1 MDDKL
6 FNEEARELLRVVGT
20 PQINENFTYI
30 YNHKHPGF
38 HIYLNEY
45 EQSEA
50 SRKYFEQQ
58 YRGIPDE
65 RKAMIDALYK
75 SGRVSDFQD
84 DPLYA
89 DIFKDESG
97 GIIKRKMKTRQ
108 QKGKKKRKP
117 RSKRRKTRQQKGK
130 KKRKSRSKRRK
141 TRR

>member
-1 MDDKL
+1 MSDDDEPWYS
-6 FNEEARELLRVVGT
+6 EEARELLGVVGT

-58 YRGIPDE
+58 YMGIPDE
-65 RKAMIDALYK
+65 RKAMIYALYK
-75 SGRVSDFQD
+75 SRRVSDFQD

-97 GIIKRKMKTRQ
+97 GIIKRKMKTR
-108 QKGKKKRKP
+108 RK
-117 RSKRRKTRQQKGK
+117 KGK